1 MTPPQQ
7 TSHGVPRALM
17 RQLREVMAGGGDSTS
32 RLKRIVRLVAG
43 NMVAEVC
50 SVYLLCEGALVLA
63 ATHGLNPEAV
73 GKTTLKL
80 GEGLVGVIARK
91 ARPLNL
97 PDARSHSA
105 FAYRPETGE
114 DPYKSFMGV
123 PILRSGR
130 AIGVLAVQNVTQRA
144 YSDEEVEAL
153 QTIAMVLAEIAATAG
168 LVDAEIVGPVTGERR
183 LKGVNLAPGIAMGKA
198 VLHEPRLHATRL
210 IADDPDAEV
219 DRLNEALVWLSGEVD
234 AMLRASEHTLAGE
247 SSEVLQTYRMFAR
260 DRGWADSLREAVVT
274 GLTAEAAVERVHNAT
289 RARMLRQRDPYFR
302 ERLHDMEDLVYRL
315 MRHLTGSA
323 APGASGKLPK
333 NAVVVARAMGPADL
347 LDYDRSRLRAVV
359 LEEAS
364 ATSHVAIVAKALDI
378 PMVSGIED
386 VLDRVDPGMR
396 VIVDGDMGEVH
407 LAPEKEIIT
416 AYEERRNYQA
426 QRRAKFEALRD
437 EPAVTVDGEK
447 IDLMMNAGLL
457 VDLPH
462 LPESGARG
470 IGLFRTELQFMI
482 SSTFPRLSAQTAV
495 YREVLDAADGRS
507 VVFRTL
513 DLGADKAVPYMV
525 REREAN
531 PALGWRS
538 LRMAL
543 DRPALLRYQLRA
555 LLAAAEERQLN
566 IMFPM
571 VSEVSEFI
579 EARSMV
585 DLEVERVQRL
595 GRPLPEEI
603 RIGTMLEVPA
613 LVWQLDSLLPLTDFA
628 SVGSND
634 LLQFLFAADRT
645 NTRLAGR
652 YDLLSPPVL
661 NLLNFL
667 VRKARAHDVP
677 LTLCGESAGRPLE
690 AMALVGLG
698 FRSISMPPSC
708 IGPVKAMIRS
718 LPVRPLEDLLETLF
732 ERPDHTVR
740 AELRAFAEEHRV
752 YI

>member
-1 MTPPQQ
+1 MNSPHQ
-7 TSHGVPRALM
+7 TSHGVPRLLM
-17 RQLREVMAGGGDSTS
+17 RQLREVMAGGGDTAS
-32 RLKRIVRLVAG
+32 RLRRIVRLVAG

-50 SVYLLCEGALVLA
+50 SVYLLSQDRLVLA
-63 ATHGLNPEAV
+63 ATQGLNPEAV
-73 GKTTLKL
+73 GKTALKP
-80 GEGLVGVIARK
+80 GEGLVGVIAK
-91 ARPLNL
+91 EARPLNL
-97 PDARSHSA
+97 PDARSHPG

-114 DPYKSFMGV
+114 DPYSSFMGV

-130 AIGVLAVQNVTQRA
+130 AIGVLAVQNVTKRA

-153 QTIAMVLAEIAATAG
+153 QTIAMVLAEIAATGG
-168 LVDAEIVGPVTGERR
+168 LIEAEAAAPEFGERR
-183 LKGVNLAPGIAMGKA
+183 LEGLNLAPGIAMGKA
-198 VLHEPRLHATRL
+198 VLHEPRLHAASL
-210 IADDPDAEV
+210 IADDPDAELA
-219 DRLNEALVWLSGEVD
+219 RLNGALERLIGEIDEWLE
-234 AMLRASEHTLAGE
+234 ASEHTLAGE
-247 SSEVLQTYRMFAR
+247 SREILQTYRMFAR
-260 DRGWADSLREAVVT
+260 DRGWTERLRESVRT

-315 MRHLTGSA
+315 MRHLTGGA
-323 APGASGKLPK
+323 APGASRKLPRE
-333 NAVVVARAMGPADL
+333 AVVVARAMGPGEL
-347 LDYDRSRLRAVV
+347 LDYDRKRLRAVV

-364 ATSHVAIVAKALDI
+364 STSHVAIVAKALDI
-378 PMVSGIED
+378 PMVSGIDD
-386 VLDRVDPGMR
+386 VLDRVEPGAR

-407 LAPEKEIIT
+407 LDPEKEIIT
-416 AYEERRNYQA
+416 AYEERRSYQA
-426 QRRAKFEALRD
+426 QRRAQFDALRD
-437 EPAVTVDGEK
+437 ERAVTVDGERV
-447 IDLMMNAGLL
+447 DLLMNAGLL

-462 LPESGARG
+462 LAESGAQG

-482 SSTFPRLSAQTAV
+482 ASALPRLGTQTKV
-495 YREVLDAADGRS
+495 YREVLEAAGDRP

-513 DLGADKAVPYMV
+513 DLGADKAVPYLV
-525 REREAN
+525 TEREAN

-543 DRPALLRYQLRA
+543 DRPGLLRYQVRA
-555 LLAAAEERQLN
+555 LLAAAEDRPLN

-579 EARSMV
+579 EARSLV
-585 DLEVERVQRL
+585 DREVERLQRL
-595 GRPLPEEI
+595 GRKLPSEL
-603 RIGTMLEVPA
+603 RIGTMLEVPS
-613 LVWQLDSLLPLTDFA
+613 LIWQLDALLPLTDFA

-661 NLLNFL
+661 NLLHFL
-667 VRKARAHDVP
+667 VRKARPHEVP

-698 FRSISMPPSC
+698 FRSISMPPAS

-718 LPVRPLEDLLETLF
+718 LPVRPLEDLIETLL

-740 AELRAFAEEHRV
+740 RELRAFAEEHRV
-752 YI
+752 CI